1 MNSTRYS
8 TRKYVQRLSHRVFL
22 SVCICTVCLSFAHT
36 RRDGGGGTRRRPPSP
51 CHDNGGA
58 RHLALRRRTADDLLD
73 RVVLAAGAELSVPH
87 TAADQLTH
95 RAG

>member
-22 SVCICTVCLSFAHT
+22 SVCLSFAHT

-87 TAADQLTH
+87 ALLLPADQLTH
-95 RAG
+95 RAS